1 MAPRPELIPKRALLL
16 FPNVEQMMEWR
27 KALLFPGINAI
38 DFCLAF
44 DYKQALT
51 LLQHFQNEPSLKVVI
66 GAAEQLSDKTAP
78 GAEKFF
84 KQLEAQSHTLLLEI
98 ADGASHSPVK
108 DRVLKHLRKNN
119 PKTITRRKNKVAAAL
134 TGEIF

>member
-27 KALLFPGINAI
+27 STLLFPGINAL

-78 GAEKFF
+78 GAEEFF
-84 KQLEAQSHTLLLEI
+84 KQLEVQSHTLLLEI
-98 ADGASHSPVK
+98 AADTQRWSTH

-119 PKTITRRKNKVAAAL
+119 PKTITRRKNKIAAAL
-134 TGEIF
+134 TGEQF